1 MMEIKLLIKKYFKYF
16 LVLAG
21 LCLAIWAYI
30 YFVHSYTEYTYYDN
44 GQIQTKIPYVN
55 DKRHGIKKEY
65 DENGRLESKIP
76 YVNGERHGV
85 EKEYYENG
93 KLKLKKPYKEG
104 RRYGYGG
111 YYDDKGKPIMPF
123 YPSSFTLIF
132 DEIFKPSFMYS
143 YIWGEDF

>member
-1 MMEIKLLIKKYFKYF
+1 MIEIKLLIKKYFKHF

-30 YFVHSYTEYTYYDN
+30 YFVHGYTKYTYHDN

-55 DKRHGIKKEY
+55 DKRHG
-65 DENGRLESKIP
+65 
-76 YVNGERHGV
+76 V
-85 EKEYYENG
+85 EKKYYENG
-93 KLKLKKPYKEG
+93 KLKWKKPYKEG

-111 YYDDKGKPIMPF
+111 YYDDKGKPAMPF